1 LFDIWLATLVLGPL
15 VLTAIIGYFSWRRL
29 TYPKLYIF
37 IGVVVLWGGAIA
49 VAISV
54 LGNMGV
60 SSGAGPGADAG
71 SRVLGA
77 SLLIFVLIGVGFLFG
92 LSYIM
97 RKRGTPARTK

>member
-1 LFDIWLATLVLGPL
+1 MFDIWLATLVLGPL

-49 VAISV
+49 VAIRV
-54 LGNMGV
+54 LGNIGV
-60 SSGAGPGADAG
+60 SGGAGSDAG

-77 SLLIFVLIGVGFLFG
+77 SLLIFVLIGVAFLFG
-92 LSYIM
+92 LSYFM
-97 RKRGTPARTK
+97 RKREAPARSK